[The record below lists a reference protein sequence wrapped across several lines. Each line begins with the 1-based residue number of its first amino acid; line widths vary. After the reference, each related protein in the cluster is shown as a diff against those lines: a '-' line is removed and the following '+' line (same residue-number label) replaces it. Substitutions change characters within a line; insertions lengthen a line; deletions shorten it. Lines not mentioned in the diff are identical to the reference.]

1 MLASHA
7 RPASNL
13 GQFGT
18 TEMTHVVNSGRA
30 RRWLVPAWLRM
41 ITFHDHARDVDWET
55 LRQDLISDRFH
66 NGRTTA
72 QLKASFENSQ
82 HVAMAF
88 EGARC
93 IGNARALS
101 DGVGNAYI
109 VDVWT
114 HSDHRRMGI
123 GREMVAMLT
132 TALPGQHVYLQT
144 DEALEFWMAMGF
156 RHQPHGLS
164 LVVGTYLHDS

>member
-1 MLASHA
+1 
-7 RPASNL
+7 
-13 GQFGT
+13 
-18 TEMTHVVNSGRA
+18 
-30 RRWLVPAWLRM
+30 M
-41 ITFHDHARDVDWET
+41 ITFQGHTRGVDWET

-66 NGRTTA
+66 NGRTPA

-109 VDVWT
+109 LDVWT
-114 HSDHRRMGI
+114 HSDYRRKGI
-123 GREMVAMLT
+123 GREMVDMLTAAVPAARLPSDRGRARILDGDGIPTTTTRTVAGRWNLPPRQLT
-132 TALPGQHVYLQT
+132 TA
-144 DEALEFWMAMGF
+144 A
-156 RHQPHGLS
+156 S
-164 LVVGTYLHDS
+164 

>member
-1 MLASHA
+1 
-7 RPASNL
+7 
-13 GQFGT
+13 
-18 TEMTHVVNSGRA
+18 
-30 RRWLVPAWLRM
+30 M
-41 ITFHDHARDVDWET
+41 ITFHDHTRGVDWEA
-55 LRQDLISDRFH
+55 LRRDLISDRFH

-72 QLKASFENSQ
+72 QLEASFENSQ

-109 VDVWT
+109 LDVWT
-114 HSDHRRMGI
+114 HSDYRLTGI
-123 GREMVAMLT
+123 GRKMVDMLT
-132 TALPGQHVYLQT
+132 AAVAGQHVYLQT
-144 DEALEFWMAMGF
+144 EDALGFWAAMGF
-156 RHQPHGLS
+156 RPQPHGLS